1 MANFLRWL
9 CGTTRPRSVAASYRR
24 QFNIEKQSIDRQIL
38 KLDREIANAKVD
50 AKKTAKQSGPEAA
63 RPLALE
69 IALTVRQ
76 RNQLS
81 HVSASIQLIASEMVA
96 SASTGAAF
104 NISAGMMEHM
114 NRVYT
119 LERTRTLMTSMARE
133 FHRHDLI
140 DEAIAERF
148 EAQNEEDDDGDDA
161 SVDAIMEELLNAA
174 PKAASKQPI
183 APKAV
188 PEAPKQPIVA
198 PKQPM
203 VAPEAPK
210 RPVRT
215 AVAIA
220 VEGNERKSLLSAFAA
235 VELDEL

>member
-9 CGTTRPRSVAASYRR
+9 CGTATPRSVATSYRR
-24 QFNIEKQSIDRQIL
+24 RFNIEKQSIDRQIL

-50 AKKTAKQSGPEAA
+50 AKKTAKQCGSEAA

-76 RNQLS
+76 RNQLA
-81 HVSASIQLIASEMVA
+81 HVSASIQLIAAEMVA
-96 SASTGAAF
+96 SASIGAAF
-104 NISAGMMEHM
+104 NISAGMMAHM

-148 EAQNEEDDDGDDA
+148 EAQNEEEDDGDDA

-174 PKAASKQPI
+174 PAPKGEPKAAPKSEPKA
-183 APKAV
+183 APKT
-188 PEAPKQPIVA
+188 EPKAADPV
-198 PKQPM
+198 
-203 VAPEAPK
+203 ESPK